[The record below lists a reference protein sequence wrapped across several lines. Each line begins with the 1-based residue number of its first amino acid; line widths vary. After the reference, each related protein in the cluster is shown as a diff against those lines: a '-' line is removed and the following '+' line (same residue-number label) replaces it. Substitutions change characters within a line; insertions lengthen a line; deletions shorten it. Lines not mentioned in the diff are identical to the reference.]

1 MPILEVNN
9 VCKKFGEIVALSG
22 VDFKVDEGEFVYI
35 TGPSGAGKTTLLR
48 CIIRQLLP
56 DSGEIILDGVDVA
69 KLPKKEIPRLR
80 QKIGV
85 VFQDFKVLPER
96 TVEENVEVA
105 LAVIG
110 LERSHW
116 KARVD
121 HVLRLVGLFERLG
134 LFPSQLSGGELQ
146 RLSLA
151 RALVINP
158 KIILADE
165 PTGNLDWETADKIIE
180 LFNLINKEGKTI
192 IVATHNMQIIKKYK
206 KRVIELK
213 NGTVVRDSAVQS
225 GSVADE
231 SSQNNST
238 TDVLPNDYISDIPV
252 PPQEIVDIDG
262 PKKKNKKKK
271 VKK

>member
-1 MPILEVNN
+1 
-9 VCKKFGEIVALSG
+9 
-22 VDFKVDEGEFVYI
+22 
-35 TGPSGAGKTTLLR
+35 
-48 CIIRQLLP
+48 
-56 DSGEIILDGVDVA
+56 
-69 KLPKKEIPRLR
+69 
-80 QKIGV
+80 
-85 VFQDFKVLPER
+85 
-96 TVEENVEVA
+96 
-105 LAVIG
+105 
-110 LERSHW
+110 
-116 KARVD
+116 
-121 HVLRLVGLFERLG
+121 
-134 LFPSQLSGGELQ
+134 LQ

-231 SSQNNST
+231 NSQDNST
-238 TDVLPNDYISDIPV
+238 TNVLPNDYISDIPA